1 MSANGAKT
9 RNGAVNMELS
19 ERKKKLLA
27 AIVERYIATGEPVGS
42 KALAALPDLAVS
54 SATIRNEM
62 AELVSMGLLEQPH
75 TSAGRIPSSAGYR
88 YYVDNLMGRYE
99 LSPNEKRLIDMKL
112 QTASGDAQKVLE
124 SAGNI
129 LAEMTRCAAVS
140 TTPADEAAVV
150 RRVELVPI
158 GTRTAMIV
166 MLTSSGILK
175 SRVCKTTSEITVDMA
190 ESFYNIVN
198 ANFIGKPAAAM
209 HIAKIQTLAVSLGEK
224 SLEMTPLLVALADV
238 AAMTERT
245 ELLLEGQSNLLGYK
259 EYEQNAY
266 ELIEFLRRAEPLGQ
280 IFSHQQK
287 SGEKGGLQVLIGDEN
302 RFRELQ
308 NSSMIFG
315 NYEIAG
321 HQSGTLGLIGP
332 TRIDYARLIPSLQYL
347 TQIVGKILSDN
358 VEE

>member
-1 MSANGAKT
+1 
-9 RNGAVNMELS
+9 MELS

-42 KALAALPDLAVS
+42 KALAELPSLSVS

-62 AELVSMGLLEQPH
+62 SELVSLGLLEQPH

-88 YYVDNLMGRYE
+88 YYVDNLMGQYE
-99 LSPNEKRLIDMKL
+99 LSPQEKRLIDLKL
-112 QTASGDAQKVLE
+112 QNASGDAKKVLE

-166 MLTSSGILK
+166 MLTSSGIIK
-175 SRVCKTTSEITVDMA
+175 SRVLKTISEITVDMA

-198 ANFIGKPAAAM
+198 ANFIGKPAASM
-209 HIAKIQTLAVSLGEK
+209 HLAKIQTLAVSLGEK

-245 ELLLEGQSNLLGYK
+245 ELLLEGQSNLLNYR

-266 ELIEFLRRAEPLGQ
+266 ALIEFLRRAEPLGQ
-280 IFSHQQK
+280 IFREPQG
-287 SGEKGGLQVLIGDEN
+287 GEKDGLQVLIGDEN

-347 TQIVGKILSDN
+347 TQIVGKILSEN
-358 VEE
+358 VED

>member
-1 MSANGAKT
+1 MSANDANRRKGS
-9 RNGAVNMELS
+9 AVNMELS
-19 ERKKKLLA
+19 ERKKRLLA

-42 KALAALPDLAVS
+42 KTLVDALGLSVS

-62 AELVSMGLLEQPH
+62 AELSALGYLEQPH
-75 TSAGRIPSSAGYR
+75 TSAGRIPSDAGYR
-88 YYVDNLMGRYE
+88 YYVDHLMGRYE
-99 LSPNEKRLIDMKL
+99 LPPNEKRLIDAKL
-112 QTASGDAQKVLE
+112 EPAAGDARKVLE
-124 SAGNI
+124 NAGHI
-129 LAEMTRCAAVS
+129 LAEMTHCAAVS

-158 GTRTAMIV
+158 GVRTAMIV

-175 SRVCKTTSEITVDMA
+175 SRVCKTLSELTVDMA

-209 HIAKIQTLAVSLGEK
+209 TVAKIQTLAVSLGEK
-224 SLEMTPLLVALADV
+224 SLSMTPLLVALADV

-245 ELLLEGQSNLLGYK
+245 ELLLEGQSNLLGYR

-266 ELIEFLRRAEPLGQ
+266 ELIEFLRRAEAMDRV
-280 IFSHQQK
+280 FSEHP
-287 SGEKGGLQVLIGDEN
+287 SSENGNLHVLIGEEN
-302 RFRELQ
+302 LFRELQ

-315 NYEIAG
+315 KYAIAG
-321 HQSGTLGLIGP
+321 HESGTLGLVGP
-332 TRIDYARLIPSLQYL
+332 TRIDYARLIPSLRYI
-347 TQIVGKILSDN
+347 TEIVGKILSEN

>member
-1 MSANGAKT
+1 
-9 RNGAVNMELS
+9 MELS

-42 KALAALPDLAVS
+42 KTLVESLDMAVS
-54 SATIRNEM
+54 SATVRNEM
-62 AELVSMGLLEQPH
+62 AELSNMGLLEQPH
-75 TSAGRIPSSAGYR
+75 TSAGRIPSELGYR
-88 YYVDNLMGRYE
+88 YYVDRLMGQYE
-99 LSPNEKRLIDMKL
+99 LSPNEKRLIEAKL
-112 QTASGDAQKVLE
+112 ATSAGDVQKVLE
-124 SAGNI
+124 TAGS
-129 LAEMTRCAAVS
+129 LLSEMTRCAAVS

-175 SRVCKTTSEITVDMA
+175 SRVCKTFGEITVDMA

-280 IFSHQQK
+280 IFSGHQ
-287 SGEKGGLQVLIGDEN
+287 SAPETGNLRVLIGDEN

-332 TRIDYARLIPSLQYL
+332 TRIDYARLIPSLRYL
-347 TQIVGKILSDN
+347 TEIVGKILSDN

>member
-1 MSANGAKT
+1 
-9 RNGAVNMELS
+9 MELS

-42 KALAALPDLAVS
+42 KSLVESLSMSVS
-54 SATIRNEM
+54 SATVRNEM
-62 AELVSMGLLEQPH
+62 AELSNMGLLEQPH
-75 TSAGRIPSSAGYR
+75 TSAGRIPSSLGYR
-88 YYVDNLMGRYE
+88 YYVDHLMGQYE
-99 LSPNEKRLIDMKL
+99 LSPNEKRLIEAKL
-112 QTASGDAQKVLE
+112 APASGDVQKVLE

-129 LAEMTRCAAVS
+129 LSEITRCAAVS

-175 SRVCKTTSEITVDMA
+175 SRVCKTFGEITVDMA

-224 SLEMTPLLVALADV
+224 SLDMTPLLVALADV

-259 EYEQNAY
+259 EYAENAY
-266 ELIEFLRRAEPLGQ
+266 ELIEFLRHGEMLGQ
-280 IFSHQQK
+280 IFSGYTNSGK
-287 SGEKGGLQVLIGDEN
+287 SAPQVLIGQEN

-308 NSSMIFG
+308 NSSMVFD

-321 HQSGTLGLIGP
+321 HESGTLGLIGP
-332 TRIDYARLIPSLQYL
+332 TRMDYARLIPSLRYL
-347 TQIVGKILSDN
+347 TEIVGKMLSDT

>member
-1 MSANGAKT
+1 MLKPERQAIC
-9 RNGAVNMELS
+9 VELS

-42 KALAALPDLAVS
+42 KSLVEALDMAVS
-54 SATIRNEM
+54 SATVRNEM
-62 AELVSMGLLEQPH
+62 AELAALGYLEQPH
-75 TSAGRIPSSAGYR
+75 TSAGRIPSGLGYR
-88 YYVDNLMGRYE
+88 YYVDHLMGRYE
-99 LSPNEKRLIDMKL
+99 LSPNEKRVIDAKL
-112 QTASGDAQKVLE
+112 QTASGDVQKVLE
-124 SAGNI
+124 SAGSI
-129 LAEMTRCAAVS
+129 LSEMTRCAAVS

-158 GTRTAMIV
+158 GSRTAMIV

-175 SRVCKTTSEITVDMA
+175 SRVCKTISEITVDMA

-224 SLEMTPLLVALADV
+224 SLDMTPLLVALADV

-266 ELIEFLRRAEPLGQ
+266 ELIEFLRHGEMLGQ
-280 IFSHQQK
+280 LFSGHTNA
-287 SGEKGGLQVLIGDEN
+287 GDGAPRILIGKEN

-321 HQSGTLGLIGP
+321 HESGTIGLIGP
-332 TRIDYARLIPSLQYL
+332 TRIDYARLIPSLRYL
-347 TQIVGKILSDN
+347 TEIVGKILSDT

>member
-1 MSANGAKT
+1 
-9 RNGAVNMELS
+9 MELS

-42 KALAALPDLAVS
+42 KSLVEALDLSVS
-54 SATIRNEM
+54 PATVRNEM
-62 AELVSMGLLEQPH
+62 AELSAMGYLEQPH

-88 YYVDNLMGRYE
+88 YYVDHLMGRYE
-99 LSPNEKRLIDMKL
+99 LPQNEKRLIDAKL
-112 QTASGDAQKVLE
+112 EPAAGDTQKVLE

-129 LAEMTRCAAVS
+129 LAEMTHCAAVS

-158 GTRTAMIV
+158 GARTAMIV

-175 SRVCKTTSEITVDMA
+175 SRVCRTLGEITVDMA

-209 HIAKIQTLAVSLGEK
+209 NVAKIQTLAVSLGEK
-224 SLEMTPLLVALADV
+224 SLLMTPLLVALADV

-245 ELLLEGQSNLLGYK
+245 ELLLEGQGNLLGYK

-266 ELIEFLRRAEPLGQ
+266 ELIEFLRRTETMSR
-280 IFSHQQK
+280 IFSGHTN
-287 SGEKGGLQVLIGDEN
+287 GEKGNLSVLIGKEN
-302 RFRELQ
+302 LFRELQ

-315 NYEIAG
+315 KYEIAG
-321 HQSGTLGLIGP
+321 HESGTLGLIGP
-332 TRIDYARLIPSLQYL
+332 TRIDYARLIPSLRYL
-347 TQIVGKILSDN
+347 TEIVGKILSEN

>member
-1 MSANGAKT
+1 
-9 RNGAVNMELS
+9 MELS

-42 KALAALPDLAVS
+42 KTLAALPDLAVS

-62 AELVSMGLLEQPH
+62 AELVNMGLLEQPH

-124 SAGNI
+124 SAGSI

-158 GTRTAMIV
+158 GARTAMIV

-175 SRVCKTTSEITVDMA
+175 SRVCKTIGEITVDMA

-266 ELIEFLRRAEPLGQ
+266 ELIEFLRHAEPLGQ
-280 IFSHQQK
+280 IFSHRSK
-287 SGEKGGLQVLIGDEN
+287 DGEKGGLQVLIGDEN

-332 TRIDYARLIPSLQYL
+332 TRIDYARLMPSLQYL
-347 TQIVGKILSDN
+347 TQIVGKILSDS